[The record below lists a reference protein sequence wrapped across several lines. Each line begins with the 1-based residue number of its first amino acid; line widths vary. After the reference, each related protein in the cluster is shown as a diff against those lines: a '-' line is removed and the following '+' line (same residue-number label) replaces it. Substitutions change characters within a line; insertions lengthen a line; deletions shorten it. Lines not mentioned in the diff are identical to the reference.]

1 MIALL
6 VHDTKEFMNLLL
18 KQNRFDDFYMKQID
32 ITTFTLFQIDGKRNK
47 QYYSLAEQEL
57 ITDNYCFWKEIRP
70 YAFQIIKGQKLPKS
84 IKIVFSLPKNKTDVI
99 SNVPATFFLNVI
111 FEQNTLMC
119 TTGYALETFSM
130 DKTAEFDWDNWVI
143 AFFHELKIAVTKQ

>member
-84 IKIVFSLPKNKTDVI
+84 IKIVFSLPKNKTDAI

-111 FEQNTLMC
+111 FEQS

>member
-1 MIALL
+1 MSLGPHRWATLSL
-6 VHDTKEFMNLLL
+6 GLFPVGTDKYNLASPE
-18 KQNRFDDFYMKQID
+18 
-32 ITTFTLFQIDGKRNK
+32 NK
-47 QYYSLAEQEL
+47 VL
-57 ITDNYCFWKEIRP
+57 R
-70 YAFQIIKGQKLPKS
+70 
-84 IKIVFSLPKNKTDVI
+84 
-99 SNVPATFFLNVI
+99 FFLNVI